1 MRILLITHPQNP
13 SLLSIAIFKSK
24 KAMKSEVKLLPI
36 RRYIFLQNNY
46 IGMDGN
52 LESLDIQ
59 DVDSDEKTLKT
70 SSG

>member
-1 MRILLITHPQNP
+1 
-13 SLLSIAIFKSK
+13 
-24 KAMKSEVKLLPI
+24 MKSEVKLLPI

-70 SSG
+70 SSGWIY